1 MASTLTVDNIVGA
14 TSASKVMIPGHVA
27 NVVQALKTDKDT
39 VTSTSFVDVSGL
51 SVSITPTS
59 SSSKI
64 LVTVNMHGGHDTA
77 NYMLCNI
84 VRDSTAIGQPT
95 VAHLFPAT
103 FNSYTGDNVSG
114 GYAIQ
119 NSGMTLLDSP
129 NTTNATTYKVQVRT
143 TGGTATV
150 NGRPSNTNGA
160 TVSTITV
167 MEIAQ

>member
-1 MASTLTVDNIVGA
+1 MASTLTVDNIEGA
-14 TSASKVMIPGHVA
+14 TTSSKVLIPGHVT
-27 NVVQALKTDKDT
+27 NVVQAVKTDKDT

-59 SSSKI
+59 TSSKI
-64 LVTVNMHGGHDTA
+64 LVIVNAHGGHHTS
-77 NYMLCNI
+77 NYMLWNI
-84 VRDSTAIGQPT
+84 VRGTTTIAQPT
-95 VAHLFPAT
+95 VAHFYPAT
-103 FNSYTGDNVSG
+103 FNSYTGDNVSSG
-114 GYAIQ
+114 TTIQ
-119 NSGMTLLDSP
+119 NSGMTFLDSP
-129 NTTNATTYKVQVRT
+129 STTSATTYKVQVRT

>member
-1 MASTLTVDNIVGA
+1 MASTLTVDNIEGA
-14 TSASKVMIPGHVA
+14 TTASKVMIPGHVT
-27 NVVQALKTDKDT
+27 NVVQAIKTDKDT

-51 SVSITPTS
+51 SVSITPTATT
-59 SSSKI
+59 SKI
-64 LVTVNMHGGHDTA
+64 LVIVNAHGGHDTA
-77 NYMLCNI
+77 NYMLWNV

-95 VAHLFPAT
+95 VAHSYPAT
-103 FNSYTGDNVSG
+103 FNSYTGDNVSSG
-114 GYAIQ
+114 TAIM

-129 NTTNATTYKVQVRT
+129 STTSATTYKVQVRT

-150 NGRPSNTNGA
+150 NGRPSNTNGI